1 MKSMDINW
9 NKIKEKLTRYC
20 SSAFSENR
28 IILTPEELEED
39 IVVFYNFV
47 SLSLPYPEIGNIRNE
62 MMHGLQGACIDEIG
76 NITHLKTVAG
86 LLDSFMK
93 KLICYSGLD
102 TYEHVKSKMQMDLL
116 KVFRYW
122 GTIIPTIKEHT
133 IEKSKGSADAFYLL
147 GMTVLTR
154 NKVHDS
160 PIMDDSEVTHRLK
173 CVVSFY
179 VYLVHKT
186 KSVLLN
192 KNPELAKQELH
203 YFENN
208 QENAL
213 LYDYISYGNSSVQ
226 IKKRYVNTYA
236 KHQLYRRSPLSEK
249 DLLTK
254 MQHFSANTLNESAA
268 KRLVAEME
276 NNNDIKPASRTPKS
290 YALSD
295 KERERI
301 HDAEYNY
308 NLSLNSFNNSMT
320 DVISRYS
327 LHINVEELTKLLM
340 DYLAAQYNYDIE
352 EAIGDS
358 ENVEKPNYKNIT
370 AKLKDIGCSAD
381 KCKEL
386 FKELL
391 CISRDND
398 VIVRVSA
405 GKAFRRISNPDLF
418 NEYVRKADRKVWIDT
433 QILLYL
439 LCHNDDYAKYDHP
452 SYKTAMT
459 LFRLPL
465 SNGNLHFKVAHF
477 YLSELTSHLR
487 QALLLISIVDLP
499 FARKRNMSNN
509 VFYRHYRML
518 SEASG
523 LPGGIDTF
531 ADYMEDNFKMTEDEA
546 FLPDFENI
554 AEGIIEAKLSDYNIE
569 IEWVDQQSSKDIK
582 ASESVFKSI
591 PQQGNGF
598 IAKVGKTLTNDAWM
612 GLCLFRHE
620 EEQKPIFIT
629 MDNQFEPYRL
639 QYMAKYKRGS
649 SFNWHLFSPTE
660 FVNHI
665 DFINFKV
672 NADNLTDSLLSIIET
687 SEMKDKTI
695 NVIDSISK
703 FLDIPNMSS
712 GQRKKYSSWV
722 NDLFQSEEFAYKSNK
737 TQKEEIP
744 TGILRFIEA
753 QDSVFSYFAEKDDGS
768 MKNFLQMLQV
778 EDNFK
783 IYLKVLS
790 SYVSTETANKHD
802 LIQTVEGNLEDFLKP
817 NITPTAL
824 S

>member
-1 MKSMDINW
+1 MDINW
-9 NKIKEKLTRYC
+9 NKIKEKLIRYC
-20 SSAFSENR
+20 SSAFAENR

-39 IVVFYNFV
+39 IDVFYNFV
-47 SLSLPYPEIGNIRNE
+47 SLSLPYPDVGNIRSE
-62 MMHGLQGACIDEIG
+62 MMGGLQAACINEIG
-76 NITHLKTVAG
+76 EVTPLKTVAG
-86 LLDSFMK
+86 LFDSFMK
-93 KLICYSGLD
+93 KLICYSELD
-102 TYEHVKSKMQMDLL
+102 TFENVKSKMQMDLL
-116 KVFRYW
+116 KVFGYW
-122 GTIIPTIKEHT
+122 GVVIPVIKDDT
-133 IEKSKGSADAFYLL
+133 IETRKGNADAFYLL

-154 NKVHDS
+154 NKVHNS
-160 PIMDDSEVTHRLK
+160 PVMDDSEVTHRLK

-179 VYLVHKT
+179 VYLIHKN
-186 KSVLLN
+186 KSKLLK

-236 KHQLYRRSPLSEK
+236 KHLLYRSSPLSEK

-254 MQHFSANTLNESAA
+254 MQQFSTNTLNESAA

-276 NNNDIKPASRTPKS
+276 TNNEIKLVSKSPKS
-290 YALSD
+290 YTLSEN
-295 KERERI
+295 ERERI
-301 HDAEYNY
+301 HDAEDNY
-308 NLSLNSFNNSMT
+308 NLSLNTFNASMS
-320 DVISRYS
+320 DVICRYGIR
-327 LHINVEELTKLLM
+327 INVEGLTKLLM

-358 ENVEKPNYKNIT
+358 QNIEKPNCKTFT
-370 AKLKDIGCSAD
+370 AKLKEKGCPPE
-381 KCKEL
+381 KCKDL

-418 NEYVRKADRKVWIDT
+418 NDYVRRADRKVWIDT

-439 LCHNDDYAKYDHP
+439 LCYDDDYARYDHP

-465 SNGNLHFKVAHF
+465 GNGNFHFKVAHF

-509 VFYRHYRML
+509 VFYRHFRKL
-518 SEASG
+518 SESSG
-523 LPGGIDTF
+523 LPDGIDTF
-531 ADYMEDNFKMTEDEA
+531 ADYMEDNFDITEDEVY
-546 FLPDFENI
+546 LPDFENI
-554 AEGIIEAKLSDYNIE
+554 AEGIIESKLSDFNIE
-569 IEWVDQQSSKDIK
+569 IEREEQQSPKDMK
-582 ASESVFKSI
+582 ASEAVFKNLVQ
-591 PQQGNGF
+591 PDNG
-598 IAKVGKTLTNDAWM
+598 IVAKVGRTLSNDAWM
-612 GLCLFRHE
+612 GLCLFKHE

-629 MDNQFEPYRL
+629 MDNQFELYRR

-649 SFNWHLFSPTE
+649 SFNWHLFSPSE

-687 SEMKDKTI
+687 SEMKNKTI

-703 FLDIPNMSS
+703 FLDIPNVSS
-712 GQRKKYSSWV
+712 GQRRKYSSWV
-722 NDLFQSEEFAYKSNK
+722 NELFQSEEFAYKSNK
-737 TQKEEIP
+737 TQKEDIP
-744 TGILRFIEA
+744 AGILRFIEV
-753 QDSVFSYFAEKDDGS
+753 QDSVFSYFSEKNDEI
-768 MKNFLQMLQV
+768 MKVFLQMLQN
-778 EDNFK
+778 EDSFK
-783 IYLKVLS
+783 TYLNTIS
-790 SYVSTETANKHD
+790 SYVSKESNNKQE
-802 LIQTVEGNLEDFLKP
+802 LIQTVENNLEVFMKT
-817 NITPTAL
+817 NTKPTA
-824 S
+824 